1 MSILILDVAEFPNK
15 FQEMSSLSLR
25 VSKTDF
31 LWTEAGGRL
40 QAEAS
45 KTKFWRFFY
54 TNGYQRSYFT
64 QTIPS
69 TAIGMPGIV
78 TTTECTEVHVGL
90 HHVKGHSTTWS

>member
-25 VSKTDF
+25 VRKTDF

-45 KTKFWRFFY
+45 KTKFWSFF
-54 TNGYQRSYFT
+54 TL
-64 QTIPS
+64 
-69 TAIGMPGIV
+69 MV
-78 TTTECTEVHVGL
+78 TKDHV
-90 HHVKGHSTTWS
+90 